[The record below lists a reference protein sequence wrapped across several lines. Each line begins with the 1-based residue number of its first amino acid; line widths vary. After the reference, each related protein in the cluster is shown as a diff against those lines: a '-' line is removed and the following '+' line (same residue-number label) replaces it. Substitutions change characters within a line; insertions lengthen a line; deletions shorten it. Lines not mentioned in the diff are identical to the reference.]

1 MTATLANISSVE
13 ILIKILNDF
22 EECSGLK
29 MNLSKTK
36 AMWIGAS
43 KHSLEKVKTLGIHF
57 SCDQE
62 QVIKQNFHERLSDV
76 QETINLWSLRSL
88 SLFGKVT
95 IIKSFLIPKLLICF
109 FNIRNST
116 TNY

>member
-1 MTATLANISSVE
+1 
-13 ILIKILNDF
+13 
-22 EECSGLK
+22 
-29 MNLSKTK
+29 MNLSKNK

-43 KHSLEKVKTLGIHF
+43 KQSLEKPLGLEWCSGVKTLGIHF

-62 QVIKQNFHERLSDV
+62 QVIKQNFHERLKDV
-76 QETINLWSLRSL
+76 QKSINLWSFRSL
-88 SLFGKVT
+88 SLFGKVA
-95 IIKSFLIPKLLICF
+95 IIKSFLIPKLLCF